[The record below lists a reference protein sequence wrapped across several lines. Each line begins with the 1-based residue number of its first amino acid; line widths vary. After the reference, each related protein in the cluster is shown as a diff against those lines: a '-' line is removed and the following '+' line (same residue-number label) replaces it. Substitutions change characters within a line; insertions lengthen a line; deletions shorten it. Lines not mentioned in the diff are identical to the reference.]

1 MLKTDLIHP
10 EILSTLA
17 TAGHHAKIL
26 IADANYPATTKIG
39 PNAKVVYQTL
49 HLVY

>member
-10 EILSTLA
+10 EILRILG

-26 IADANYPATTKIG
+26 IAEFVMPLVEEFAAETPDAKEGAG
-39 PNAKVVYQTL
+39 A
-49 HLVY
+49 